1 MKTLIILPLMMYL
14 AINLFASESPD
25 EFARR
30 LWKEHRDLMEQ
41 QERRQHEREQR
52 EMIERILEN
61 QKSK

>member
-1 MKTLIILPLMMYL
+1 MYL

-25 EFARR
+25 EFARK